1 MNWLAWLS
9 REPLATPGQAWSWAA
24 MGKDATVTT
33 PTSGFPTRGLWRRRG
48 LSWVDIVVGAA
59 LVALIYGLVRLA
71 PALNAPF
78 LPSTAPSSVS
88 TDPANLPYYA
98 VRSLVRMF
106 AALIVSLIFT
116 FAYATA
122 AARLRHLDKVLLP
135 VLDILQSVPVLGFL
149 SVTVTAFINLFPGS
163 ELGLECASIFAIF
176 TSMAWN
182 MTFAFYYSLISQP
195 RDLDEAARILRLTK
209 WQRFWRLDVPSGMIP
224 LVWNGMMSFGGAWF
238 FLAASES
245 ISVLNHTYAL
255 PGIGSY
261 VASAIA
267 QGNLGDVGIAI
278 AVEIVLVLGVNFFF
292 WRPVTAWSE
301 RFRVEE
307 SEAAEKPRSL
317 VLDVLRRSHVPGQ
330 LARPLRPAG
339 RLLDRG
345 TRRFG
350 LAEHPLAT
358 SRVRE
363 RTTDVF
369 FGGVLATVIVY
380 GAWEALGYVRATT
393 GLGEFG
399 YAFALGAAT
408 FARVIVLLIV
418 ATLVW
423 VPTGVWIGMNP
434 KVTRLAQPVV
444 QVLASF
450 PANFLFPFATV
461 VFIAWHISLNWGAIV
476 LMALGAQWYILFNV
490 IAGASAIPS
499 DLREA
504 MTSLRVGGW
513 LKWRKFIL
521 PAIFSSYV
529 TGGITAAGGAWNA
542 SIVAEVVSYGNHHL
556 TATGLGAYITQAT
569 AVGDFPKILVG
580 IVVMSVYVVAAN
592 RLVWR
597 RLYALAERRY
607 SL

>member
-1 MNWLAWLS
+1 
-9 REPLATPGQAWSWAA
+9 
-24 MGKDATVTT
+24 
-33 PTSGFPTRGLWRRRG
+33 
-48 LSWVDIVVGAA
+48 VDIVVGAA
-59 LVALIYGLVRLA
+59 LIALIYGLVRVA

-78 LPSTAPSSVS
+78 LPKTAPSSIS

-106 AALIVSLIFT
+106 AGLILSLMFT
-116 FAYATA
+116 FVYATA
-122 AARLRHLDKVLLP
+122 AARLRRLEKVLLP
-135 VLDILQSVPVLGFL
+135 ILDILQSVPVLGFL

-163 ELGLECASIFAIF
+163 ELGLECASVFAIF

-195 RDLDEAARILRLTK
+195 RDLDEAARVFRLTK

-245 ISVLNHTYAL
+245 ISVLNHHYAL

-261 VASAIA
+261 AATAIA
-267 QGNLGDVGIAI
+267 RGDLDDVGIAVG
-278 AVEIVLVLGVNFFF
+278 VEILLVLAVNFFF
-292 WRPVTAWSE
+292 WRPVIAWAE

-307 SEAAEKPRSL
+307 SEAKEKPRSL

-330 LARPLRPAG
+330 LARPLKPVGRGLDLATRP
-339 RLLDRG
+339 
-345 TRRFG
+345 FG
-350 LAEHPLAT
+350 LAERPLAV
-358 SRVRE
+358 SRARE
-363 RTTDVF
+363 RTGDAF
-369 FGGVLATVIVY
+369 FAGMVAVVVAY

-408 FARVIVLLIV
+408 FSRVVGLTIV
-418 ATLVW
+418 ATLIW
-423 VPTGVWIGMNP
+423 VPAGVWIGMNP
-434 KVTRLAQPVV
+434 KVSRLAQPIV
-444 QVLASF
+444 QILAGF

-461 VFIAWHISLNWGAIV
+461 VFLAWHIPLDFGAIL

-521 PAIFSSYV
+521 PAVFSSYV

-542 SIVAEVVSYGNHHL
+542 SIVAEVVSYGQHHL
-556 TATGLGAYITQAT
+556 SATGLGAYIFEAT
-569 AVGDFPKILVG
+569 ATGDFPKILVG
-580 IVVMSVYVVAAN
+580 IVVMSIYVVAVN

-597 RLYALAERRY
+597 RLYALADRRY

>member
-1 MNWLAWLS
+1 L
-9 REPLATPGQAWSWAA
+9 R
-24 MGKDATVTT
+24 
-33 PTSGFPTRGLWRRRG
+33 
-48 LSWVDIVVGAA
+48 WVDIAVGAA
-59 LVALIYGLVRLA
+59 LIGLVYGLIRLA

-78 LPSTAPSSVS
+78 LPKTAPSAIS
-88 TDPANLPYYA
+88 TDPADLPYYA

-106 AALIVSLIFT
+106 AALILSIIFT
-116 FAYATA
+116 FVYATA
-122 AARLRHLDKVLLP
+122 AARLKRAEKVLLP
-135 VLDILQSVPVLGFL
+135 ILDILQSVPVLGFL

-182 MTFAFYYSLISQP
+182 MTFAFYHSLISQP
-195 RDLDEAARILRLTK
+195 RDLDEASRILRLTK

-245 ISVLNHTYAL
+245 ISVLNHHYAL

-261 VASAIA
+261 AAAAIE
-267 QGNLGDVGIAI
+267 QGNLGEVGIAI
-278 AVEIVLVLGVNFFF
+278 AVMIVMVVGVNFFF
-292 WRPVTAWSE
+292 WRPVTAWAE

-307 SEAAEKPRSL
+307 SESAEKPRSL
-317 VLDVLRRSHVPGQ
+317 VLDFLRRSQ
-330 LARPLRPAG
+330 LPEQISRPLKPVGRALDKATRP
-339 RLLDRG
+339 
-345 TRRFG
+345 FG
-350 LAEHPLAT
+350 LAEYPLAT
-358 SRVRE
+358 SKVKQ
-363 RTTDVF
+363 RTADVF
-369 FGGVLATVIVY
+369 FAGVVTVVVAY
-380 GAWEALGYVRATT
+380 GAWEAFGYVRATT

-408 FARVIVLLIV
+408 FARVICLTVV
-418 ATLVW
+418 ATVVW
-423 VPTGVWIGMNP
+423 VPIGVWIGMNP

-444 QVLASF
+444 QILASF

-461 VFIAWHISLNWGAIV
+461 IFVAWHIPLNFGAIL

-504 MTSLRVGGW
+504 MTSLGVRGW
-513 LKWRKFIL
+513 LRWRTFIL
-521 PAIFSSYV
+521 PAIFASYV

-542 SIVAEVVSYGNHHL
+542 SIVAEVVSYGNNHL
-556 TATGLGAYITQAT
+556 TATGLGAYIAQAT
-569 AVGDFPKILVG
+569 ATGNFPKILVG
-580 IVVMSVYVVAAN
+580 IAVPSVYVVAAN
-592 RLVWR
+592 RLIWR
-597 RLYALAERRY
+597 RLYKLAERRY

>member
-1 MNWLAWLS
+1 
-9 REPLATPGQAWSWAA
+9 
-24 MGKDATVTT
+24 
-33 PTSGFPTRGLWRRRG
+33 
-48 LSWVDIVVGAA
+48 VDIVVGAA
-59 LVALIYGLVRLA
+59 LIALIYGLVRLA

-78 LPSTAPSSVS
+78 LPKTAPSAVS

-106 AALIVSLIFT
+106 AALILSLIFT

-122 AARLRHLDKVLLP
+122 AARLQRLDKVLLP

-195 RDLDEAARILRLTK
+195 RDLDEAARVLRLTK

-245 ISVLNHTYAL
+245 ISVLNHHYAL

-261 VASAIA
+261 AAAAIE

-278 AVEIVLVLGVNFFF
+278 AVEITLVIGVNFFF
-292 WRPVTAWSE
+292 WRPVTAWAE

-330 LARPLRPAG
+330 IARPLRPVG

-345 TRRFG
+345 TRPFG
-350 LAEHPLAT
+350 LAEHPLAV
-358 SRVRE
+358 SRARE

-369 FGGVLATVIVY
+369 FAGVVATVVVY

-408 FARVIVLLIV
+408 FARVIVLTIV
-418 ATLVW
+418 ATVVW
-423 VPTGVWIGMNP
+423 VPVGVWIGMNP
-434 KVTRLAQPVV
+434 KVTRFAQPVV
-444 QVLASF
+444 QVLAGF

-461 VFIAWHISLNWGAIV
+461 IFLAWHISLNVGAV
-476 LMALGAQWYILFNV
+476 LLMALGAQWYILFNV

-504 MTSLRVGGW
+504 MTSLQVSGW
-513 LKWRKFIL
+513 LKWRAFIL

-556 TATGLGAYITQAT
+556 AATGLGAYIFQAT

-580 IVVMSVYVVAAN
+580 IVVMSFYVVAAN

>member
-1 MNWLAWLS
+1 
-9 REPLATPGQAWSWAA
+9 
-24 MGKDATVTT
+24 
-33 PTSGFPTRGLWRRRG
+33 
-48 LSWVDIVVGAA
+48 VDIVVGAA
-59 LVALIYGLVRLA
+59 LIALIYGLVRVA

-78 LPSTAPSSVS
+78 LPKTAPSTIS

-106 AALIVSLIFT
+106 AGLILSLVFT
-116 FAYATA
+116 FVYATA
-122 AARLRHLDKVLLP
+122 AARLRRLDKVLLP
-135 VLDILQSVPVLGFL
+135 ILDILQSVPVLGFL

-163 ELGLECASIFAIF
+163 ELGLECASVFAIF

-195 RDLDEAARILRLTK
+195 RDLDEAARVFRLTK

-245 ISVLNHTYAL
+245 ISVLNHHYAL

-261 VASAIA
+261 AATAIA
-267 QGNLGDVGIAI
+267 RGDLGDVGIAV
-278 AVEIVLVLGVNFFF
+278 AVEVLLVLAVNFFF
-292 WRPVTAWSE
+292 WRPVIAWAE

-307 SEAAEKPRSL
+307 SEATEKPRSL

-330 LARPLRPAG
+330 LTRPLRPLG
-339 RLLDRG
+339 RGLDLA
-345 TRRFG
+345 TRPFG
-350 LAEHPLAT
+350 LAERPLAV
-358 SRVRE
+358 SRTRE

-369 FGGVLATVIVY
+369 FAGVVAAVVAY

-393 GLGEFG
+393 GFGEFG

-408 FARVIVLLIV
+408 FSRVVGLTIV
-418 ATLVW
+418 ATVIW
-423 VPTGVWIGMNP
+423 VPVGVWIGMNP
-434 KVTRLAQPVV
+434 KVSRLAQPIV
-444 QVLASF
+444 QILAGF

-461 VFIAWHISLNWGAIV
+461 VFLAWHIPLDFGSIL

-504 MTSLRVGGW
+504 MTSLGVSGW

-542 SIVAEVVSYGNHHL
+542 SIVAEVVSYGRHHL
-556 TATGLGAYITQAT
+556 SATGLGAYIFDAT
-569 AVGDFPKILVG
+569 ATGDFPKILVG
-580 IVVMSVYVVAAN
+580 IVVMSIYVVAAN
-592 RLVWR
+592 RLLWR

>member
-1 MNWLAWLS
+1 
-9 REPLATPGQAWSWAA
+9 
-24 MGKDATVTT
+24 VTS
-33 PTSGFPTRGLWRRRG
+33 PTGGFPARGLWRRPG
-48 LSWVDIVVGAA
+48 LRWVDIVVGAA
-59 LVALIYGLVRLA
+59 LIALIYGLVRVA

-78 LPSTAPSSVS
+78 LPKTAPSSIS

-98 VRSLVRMF
+98 VRSLIRMF
-106 AALIVSLIFT
+106 AALILSLLFT
-116 FAYATA
+116 FGYATA
-122 AARLRHLDKVLLP
+122 AARLRRLEKVLLP
-135 VLDILQSVPVLGFL
+135 ILDILQSVPVLGFL

-163 ELGLECASIFAIF
+163 ELGLECASVFAIF

-245 ISVLNHTYAL
+245 ISVLNHHYAL

-261 VASAIA
+261 AATAI
-267 QGNLGDVGIAI
+267 GRGDLGDVGIAV
-278 AVEIVLVLGVNFFF
+278 AVEVLLVLAVNFFF
-292 WRPVTAWSE
+292 WRPVIAWAE

-307 SEAAEKPRSL
+307 SEATEKPRSL
-317 VLDVLRRSHVPGQ
+317 VLDVLRRSHVPVQ
-330 LARPLRPAG
+330 LVRPLRPVG
-339 RLLDRG
+339 RGLDLA
-345 TRRFG
+345 TRPFG
-350 LAEHPLAT
+350 LAERPLAV

-363 RTTDVF
+363 RTGDAF
-369 FGGVLATVIVY
+369 FAGVVATVVIY

-408 FARVIVLLIV
+408 FSRVVGLTIV
-418 ATLVW
+418 ATVIW
-423 VPTGVWIGMNP
+423 VPVGVWIGMNP
-434 KVTRLAQPVV
+434 KVSRLAQPIV
-444 QVLASF
+444 QILAGF

-461 VFIAWHISLNWGAIV
+461 VFLAWHIPLDFGAIL

-504 MTSLRVGGW
+504 MTSLAVSGW

-542 SIVAEVVSYGNHHL
+542 SIVAEVVSYGQHHL
-556 TATGLGAYITQAT
+556 SATGLGAYIFDAT
-569 AVGDFPKILVG
+569 AVGNFPKILVG
-580 IVVMSVYVVAAN
+580 IVVMSIYVVAAN

-597 RLYALAERRY
+597 RLYALAEKRY